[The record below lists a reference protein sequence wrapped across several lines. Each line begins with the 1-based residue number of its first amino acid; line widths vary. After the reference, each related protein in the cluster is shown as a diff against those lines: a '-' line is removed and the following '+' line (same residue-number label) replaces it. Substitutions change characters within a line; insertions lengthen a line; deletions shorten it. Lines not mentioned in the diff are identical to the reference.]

1 MNDTILNKRQKEI
14 LRLLQDG
21 GGLSSAEICQRLPI
35 EIDVAKVTII
45 RDMSRLIDLGLAR
58 SEGKA
63 RSTAYYLR
71 ETNPLLAFI
80 DMGEYFEH
88 EMSERHPLKQ
98 FQEGV
103 MEHLHNLFS
112 PEEQAVWIKSSVEFK
127 KRVSLINPTI
137 YKRELERFIIE
148 FSWKSS
154 QIEGNTY
161 DLLET
166 ETLIKQ
172 HIEARGR
179 TKEESVMILN
189 HKDAFDTILK
199 QKQRFQSLS
208 YSLVV
213 QLHNVLVKGLAI
225 STGMRTQPVRI
236 TGTVYTPPQG
246 RERLD
251 DLLRSII
258 IFINQAPFPPEKAL
272 IIASMI
278 AYLQPFADGNKRTAR
293 MLANALLLAHD
304 YFPLSYRTVDPNEYT
319 KAMIL
324 FYEQNNLYHL
334 KRICMEQLK
343 FAKDNYFL
351 VS

>member
-14 LRLLQDG
+14 LRLLQDED
-21 GGLSSAEICQRLPI
+21 GLSSAEIYQRLSQ
-35 EIDVAKVTII
+35 EIAIAKVTII
-45 RDMSRLIDLGLAR
+45 RDMSHLVDLGLVR

-63 RSTAYYLR
+63 RSTVYHLR
-71 ETNPLLAFI
+71 ETNPLLTFI
-80 DMGEYFEH
+80 DMGGYFEH

-98 FQEGV
+98 FQESV
-103 MEHLHNLFS
+103 LEHVRNLFN
-112 PEEQAVWIKSSVEFK
+112 PDEQAAWKKSSVEFK
-127 KRVSLINPTI
+127 KRVSLIDSTI
-137 YKRELERFIIE
+137 YRRELERFIIE

-179 TKEESVMILN
+179 TKEEAVMILN

-199 QKQRFQSLS
+199 QKQRFQNLS
-208 YSLVV
+208 YSTVT
-213 QLHNVLVKGLAI
+213 QLHNVLVKGLTI
-225 STGMRTQPVRI
+225 STGIRTQPVRI
-236 TGTVYTPPQG
+236 TGTAYIPPQG

-251 DLLRSII
+251 DLLRRII
-258 IFINQAPFPPEKAL
+258 ILINQSPFPPEKAL
-272 IIASMI
+272 IASSMI

-334 KRICMEQLK
+334 KRICMEQLN

-351 VS
+351 V

>member
-14 LRLLQDG
+14 LRLLQNED
-21 GGLSSAEICQRLPI
+21 GLSSTEICQRLPQ
-35 EIDVAKVTII
+35 EIAVAKVTII
-45 RDMSRLIDLGLAR
+45 RDMSHLVDLGLAR

-63 RSTAYYLR
+63 RSIVYHLH
-71 ETNPLLAFI
+71 EKNPMLAFI

-88 EMSERHPLKQ
+88 EMSERHSLKQ
-98 FQEGV
+98 FQESTLKR
-103 MEHLHNLFS
+103 LHYLFS
-112 PEEQAVWIKSSVEFK
+112 PEEQAVWKKSSVEFK

-137 YKRELERFIIE
+137 YRRELERFIIE

-179 TKEESVMILN
+179 TEKEAIMILN

-199 QKQRFQSLS
+199 QKKSFQNLS
-208 YSLVV
+208 YSMVM

-225 STGMRTQPVRI
+225 STGIRTQPVRI

-246 RERLD
+246 KERLS
-251 DLLRSII
+251 DLLRQTI
-258 IFINQAPFPPEKAL
+258 IFINQSPFPPEKAF
-272 IIASMI
+272 IAASMI

-293 MLANALLLAHD
+293 MLANALLLAYD

-334 KRICMEQLK
+334 KRIYMEQLN
-343 FAKDNYFL
+343 FAKGNYFL
-351 VS
+351 V